1 MNRIEF
7 MTELAALL
15 QDVPVEERKEAMQ
28 YYNDYFDDAGE
39 EETDVV
45 KELGSPAK
53 VAENIKKDLGIQPEI
68 SGGETQNTG
77 TNHTGAR
84 DTRAQDTGAQDTR
97 AQDNGAQNNGAQ
109 NVVAQEKSNHIWKIV
124 LLVLV
129 IIFGIPLLLGIGG
142 GVLGL
147 LGGIIATVFSVILT
161 AVLVVAAGVLAV
173 VSGIALLITEPA
185 VGLALIGGG
194 LIAGVCGVIASVLL
208 VKLCMIAFP
217 AAGRW
222 IKKMWNKVKDRK
234 KVA

>member
-1 MNRIEF
+1 
-7 MTELAALL
+7 
-15 QDVPVEERKEAMQ
+15 MQ

-39 EETDVV
+39 EEKDVV

-53 VAENIKKDLGIQPEI
+53 VAENIKKDLGIQTEI
-68 SGGETQNTG
+68 PSGGAQNTG
-77 TNHTGAR
+77 ANHTGA
-84 DTRAQDTGAQDTR
+84 QDAR
-97 AQDNGAQNNGAQ
+97 AQDNGTQ
-109 NVVAQEKSNHIWKIV
+109 NVGTQNVGTQEQSNHIWKIV
-124 LLVLV
+124 LIVLV
-129 IIFGIPLLLGIGG
+129 VIFGIPLLLGIGC

-147 LGGIIATVFSVILT
+147 LAGIIATVFSVILT
-161 AVLVVAAGVLAV
+161 AVLVVVSGVLAV
-173 VSGIALLITEPA
+173 VSGIALLIAEPA

-222 IKKMWNKVKDRK
+222 IAKMWNKVKNRK

>member
-39 EETDVV
+39 EEKDVV

-53 VAENIKKDLGIQPEI
+53 VAENIKKDLGIQTEI
-68 SGGETQNTG
+68 PSGGAQNTG
-77 TNHTGAR
+77 ANHTGA
-84 DTRAQDTGAQDTR
+84 QDAR
-97 AQDNGAQNNGAQ
+97 AQDNGTQ
-109 NVVAQEKSNHIWKIV
+109 NVGTQNVGTQEQSNHIWKIV
-124 LLVLV
+124 LIVLV
-129 IIFGIPLLLGIGG
+129 VIFGIPLLLGIGC

-147 LGGIIATVFSVILT
+147 LAGIIATVFSVILT
-161 AVLVVAAGVLAV
+161 AVLVVVSGVLAV
-173 VSGIALLITEPA
+173 VSGIALLIAEPA

-208 VKLCMIAFP
+208 VKLCRGSSSGA
-217 AAGRW
+217 
-222 IKKMWNKVKDRK
+222 
-234 KVA
+234 

>member
-39 EETDVV
+39 EEKDVV

-53 VAENIKKDLGIQPEI
+53 VAENIKKDLGIQTEI
-68 SGGETQNTG
+68 SSGGAQNTG
-77 TNHTGAR
+77 VNY
-84 DTRAQDTGAQDTR
+84 TGAQDAR
-97 AQDNGAQNNGAQ
+97 AQNNGTQ
-109 NVVAQEKSNHIWKIV
+109 NVGTQNVGTQEQSNHIWKIV
-124 LLVLV
+124 LIVLV
-129 IIFGIPLLLGIGG
+129 VIFGLPLLLGIGG

-147 LGGIIATVFSVILT
+147 LAGIIATVFAVILT
-161 AVLVVAAGVLAV
+161 AVLVVITGVLAIV
-173 VSGIALLITEPA
+173 AGVTFLITEPA

-222 IKKMWNKVKDRK
+222 ITKMWNKVKNRK

>member
-39 EETDVV
+39 EEKDVV

-53 VAENIKKDLGIQPEI
+53 VAENIKKDLGIQTEI
-68 SGGETQNTG
+68 PSGGAQNTG
-77 TNHTGAR
+77 ANHTGA
-84 DTRAQDTGAQDTR
+84 QDAR
-97 AQDNGAQNNGAQ
+97 AQNNGTQ
-109 NVVAQEKSNHIWKIV
+109 NVGTQEQSNHIWKIV
-124 LLVLV
+124 LIVLV
-129 IIFGIPLLLGIGG
+129 VIFGLPLLLGIGG

-147 LGGIIATVFSVILT
+147 LAGIIATVFSVILT
-161 AVLVVAAGVLAV
+161 AVLVVVSGVLAV
-173 VSGIALLITEPA
+173 VSGIALLIAEPA

-222 IKKMWNKVKDRK
+222 ITKMWNKVKNRK

>member
-39 EETDVV
+39 EEKDVV

-53 VAENIKKDLGIQPEI
+53 VAENIKKDLGIQTEI
-68 SGGETQNTG
+68 PSGGAQNTG
-77 TNHTGAR
+77 TNHTGAQEAK
-84 DTRAQDTGAQDTR
+84 AQDVGTQDVGT
-97 AQDNGAQNNGAQ
+97 Q
-109 NVVAQEKSNHIWKIV
+109 NVGTQEQSNHIWKIV
-124 LLVLV
+124 LIVLV
-129 IIFGIPLLLGIGG
+129 VIFGLPLLLGIGG

-147 LGGIIATVFSVILT
+147 LAGIIATVFSVILT
-161 AVLVVAAGVLAV
+161 AVLVVITGVLAIV
-173 VSGIALLITEPA
+173 AGVSFLITEPA

-222 IKKMWNKVKDRK
+222 IAKMWNKVKNRK

>member
-39 EETDVV
+39 EEKDVV

-53 VAENIKKDLGIQPEI
+53 VAENIKKDLGIQTEI
-68 SGGETQNTG
+68 PGGEAQNAG
-77 TNHTGAR
+77 ANHTGAQN
-84 DTRAQDTGAQDTR
+84 AGG
-97 AQDNGAQNNGAQ
+97 QDNGTQNVGAQ
-109 NVVAQEKSNHIWKIV
+109 EQNNHIWKIV
-124 LLVLV
+124 LIVLV
-129 IIFGIPLLLGIGG
+129 VIFGIPLLLGIGG

-147 LGGIIATVFSVILT
+147 LAGIIATVFSVILT
-161 AVLVVAAGVLAV
+161 AVLVVITGVLAIV
-173 VSGIALLITEPA
+173 AGVTFLITEPA

-222 IKKMWNKVKDRK
+222 IAKMWNKVKNRK

>member
-39 EETDVV
+39 EEKDVV

-53 VAENIKKDLGIQPEI
+53 VAENIKKDLGIQTEI
-68 SGGETQNTG
+68 PSGGAQNTG
-77 TNHTGAR
+77 ANH
-84 DTRAQDTGAQDTR
+84 TGAQDTR
-97 AQDNGAQNNGAQ
+97 AQDNGAQIVGTQ
-109 NVVAQEKSNHIWKIV
+109 GQSNHIWKIV

-129 IIFGIPLLLGIGG
+129 VIFGLPLLLGIGG

-147 LGGIIATVFSVILT
+147 LAGIIATVFSVILT
-161 AVLVVAAGVLAV
+161 AVLVVVSGVLAV
-173 VSGIALLITEPA
+173 VSGIALLIAEPA

-222 IKKMWNKVKDRK
+222 IAKMWNKVKNRK

>member
-39 EETDVV
+39 EEKDVV

-53 VAENIKKDLGIQPEI
+53 VAENIKKDLGIQTEI
-68 SGGETQNTG
+68 PSGGAQNAG
-77 TNHTGAR
+77 ANHTGA
-84 DTRAQDTGAQDTR
+84 QDAR
-97 AQDNGAQNNGAQ
+97 AQDNGTQ
-109 NVVAQEKSNHIWKIV
+109 NVGTQNVGTQEQSNHIWKIV
-124 LLVLV
+124 LIVLV
-129 IIFGIPLLLGIGG
+129 VIFGIPLLLGIGG

-147 LGGIIATVFSVILT
+147 LAGIIATVFSVILT
-161 AVLVVAAGVLAV
+161 AVLVVITGVLAIV
-173 VSGIALLITEPA
+173 AGVTFLITEPA

-194 LIAGVCGVIASVLL
+194 LIAGVCGVIASVFL

-222 IKKMWNKVKDRK
+222 IAKMWNKVKNRK

>member
-39 EETDVV
+39 EEKDVV

-53 VAENIKKDLGIQPEI
+53 VAENIKKDLGIQTEI
-68 SGGETQNTG
+68 PSGGAQNTG
-77 TNHTGAR
+77 ANHTGA
-84 DTRAQDTGAQDTR
+84 QDAR
-97 AQDNGAQNNGAQ
+97 AQNNGTQ
-109 NVVAQEKSNHIWKIV
+109 NVGTQEQSNHNWKIV

-129 IIFGIPLLLGIGG
+129 VIFGLPLLLGIGG

-147 LGGIIATVFSVILT
+147 LAGIIATVFSVILT
-161 AVLVVAAGVLAV
+161 AVLVVVSGVLAV
-173 VSGIALLITEPA
+173 VSGIALLIAEPA

-222 IKKMWNKVKDRK
+222 ITKMWNKVKNRK

>member
-39 EETDVV
+39 EEKDVV

-53 VAENIKKDLGIQPEI
+53 VAENIKKDLGIQTEI
-68 SGGETQNTG
+68 SSGGAQNTG
-77 TNHTGAR
+77 ANY
-84 DTRAQDTGAQDTR
+84 TGAQDAR
-97 AQDNGAQNNGAQ
+97 AQNNGTQ
-109 NVVAQEKSNHIWKIV
+109 NVGTQNVGTQEQSNHIWKIV
-124 LLVLV
+124 LIVLV
-129 IIFGIPLLLGIGG
+129 VIFGLPLLLGIGG

-147 LGGIIATVFSVILT
+147 LAGIIATVFAVILT
-161 AVLVVAAGVLAV
+161 AVLVVITGVLAIV
-173 VSGIALLITEPA
+173 AGVTFLITEPA

-194 LIAGVCGVIASVLL
+194 MIAGVCGVIASVLL

-222 IKKMWNKVKDRK
+222 ITKMWNKVKNRK

>member
-39 EETDVV
+39 EEKDVV

-53 VAENIKKDLGIQPEI
+53 VAENIKKDLGIQTEI
-68 SGGETQNTG
+68 PSGGAQNTG
-77 TNHTGAR
+77 ANH
-84 DTRAQDTGAQDTR
+84 TGAQDTR
-97 AQDNGAQNNGAQ
+97 AQDNGAR
-109 NVVAQEKSNHIWKIV
+109 NVGTQGQRNHIWKIV

-129 IIFGIPLLLGIGG
+129 VIFGLPLLLGIGG

-147 LGGIIATVFSVILT
+147 LAGIIATVFSVILT
-161 AVLVVAAGVLAV
+161 AVLVVVSGVLAV
-173 VSGIALLITEPA
+173 VSGIALLIAEPA

-222 IKKMWNKVKDRK
+222 IAKMWNKVKNRK

>member
-39 EETDVV
+39 EEKDVV

-53 VAENIKKDLGIQPEI
+53 VAENIKKDLGIQTEI
-68 SGGETQNTG
+68 PSGGAQNTG
-77 TNHTGAR
+77 ANH
-84 DTRAQDTGAQDTR
+84 TGAQDTR
-97 AQDNGAQNNGAQ
+97 AQDNGAQNVGTQ
-109 NVVAQEKSNHIWKIV
+109 GQSNHIWKIV

-129 IIFGIPLLLGIGG
+129 VIFGLPLLLGIGC

-147 LGGIIATVFSVILT
+147 LAGIIATVFSVILT
-161 AVLVVAAGVLAV
+161 AVLVVVSGVLAV
-173 VSGIALLITEPA
+173 VSGIALLIAEPA

-222 IKKMWNKVKDRK
+222 IAKMWNKVKNRK

>member
-39 EETDVV
+39 EEKDVV

-53 VAENIKKDLGIQPEI
+53 VAENIKKDLGIQTEI
-68 SGGETQNTG
+68 PSGGAQNTG
-77 TNHTGAR
+77 ANHTGA
-84 DTRAQDTGAQDTR
+84 QDAR
-97 AQDNGAQNNGAQ
+97 VQNNGTQ
-109 NVVAQEKSNHIWKIV
+109 NVGTQEQSNHIWKIV

-129 IIFGIPLLLGIGG
+129 VIFGLPLLLGIGG

-147 LGGIIATVFSVILT
+147 LAGIIATVFSVILT
-161 AVLVVAAGVLAV
+161 AVLVVVSGVLAV
-173 VSGIALLITEPA
+173 VSGIALLIAEPA

-222 IKKMWNKVKDRK
+222 ITKMWNKVKNRK

>member
-39 EETDVV
+39 EEKDVV

-53 VAENIKKDLGIQPEI
+53 VAENIKKDLGIQTEI
-68 SGGETQNTG
+68 PSGGAQNTG
-77 TNHTGAR
+77 ANHTGA
-84 DTRAQDTGAQDTR
+84 QDAR
-97 AQDNGAQNNGAQ
+97 AQDNGTQDVGTQ
-109 NVVAQEKSNHIWKIV
+109 NVGTQEQSNHIWKIV

-129 IIFGIPLLLGIGG
+129 VIFGIPLLLGIGC

-147 LGGIIATVFSVILT
+147 LAGIIATVFSVILT
-161 AVLVVAAGVLAV
+161 AVLVVVSGVLAV
-173 VSGIALLITEPA
+173 VSGIALLIAEPA

-222 IKKMWNKVKDRK
+222 IAKMWNKVKNRK

>member
-39 EETDVV
+39 EEKDVV

-53 VAENIKKDLGIQPEI
+53 VAENIKKDLGIQTEI
-68 SGGETQNTG
+68 SSGGAQNTG
-77 TNHTGAR
+77 ANY
-84 DTRAQDTGAQDTR
+84 TGAQDAR
-97 AQDNGAQNNGAQ
+97 AQNNGTQ
-109 NVVAQEKSNHIWKIV
+109 NVGTQNVGTQEHSNHIWKIV
-124 LLVLV
+124 LIVLV
-129 IIFGIPLLLGIGG
+129 VIFGLPLLLGIGG

-147 LGGIIATVFSVILT
+147 LAGIIATVFAVILT
-161 AVLVVAAGVLAV
+161 AVLVVITGVLAIV
-173 VSGIALLITEPA
+173 AGVTFLITEPA

-222 IKKMWNKVKDRK
+222 ITKMWNKVKNRK

>member
-39 EETDVV
+39 EEMDVV

-53 VAENIKKDLGIQPEI
+53 VAENIKKDLGIQTEMP
-68 SGGETQNTG
+68 GGETQNM
-77 TNHTGAR
+77 GAPNMGAPN
-84 DTRAQDTGAQDTR
+84 TSIPNTGAQER
-97 AQDNGAQNNGAQ
+97 
-109 NVVAQEKSNHIWKIV
+109 SNHIWKIV
-124 LLVLV
+124 LIVLV
-129 IIFGIPLLLGIGG
+129 VVFGIPLLLGIGG

-147 LGGIIATVFSVILT
+147 LGGILATVFAVILT
-161 AVLVVAAGVLAV
+161 AVLVVVTAV
-173 VSGIALLITEPA
+173 VAIVTGITLMIAEPA

-194 LIAGVCGVIASVLL
+194 MIAGVCGVIASVLL

-222 IKKMWNKVKDRK
+222 IAKMWNKMKNRK

>member
-39 EETDVV
+39 EEKDVV

-53 VAENIKKDLGIQPEI
+53 VAENIKKDLGIQTEI
-68 SGGETQNTG
+68 PSGGAQNTG
-77 TNHTGAR
+77 ANHTGA
-84 DTRAQDTGAQDTR
+84 QDAR
-97 AQDNGAQNNGAQ
+97 AQNNGTQ
-109 NVVAQEKSNHIWKIV
+109 NVGTQNVGTQNVGTQEQSNHIWKIV

-129 IIFGIPLLLGIGG
+129 VIFGLPLLLGIGG

-147 LGGIIATVFSVILT
+147 LAGIIATVFSVILT
-161 AVLVVAAGVLAV
+161 AVLVVVSGVLAV
-173 VSGIALLITEPA
+173 VSGITLLIAEPA

-222 IKKMWNKVKDRK
+222 ITKMWNKVKNRK

>member
-1 MNRIEF
+1 MNQIEF

-39 EETDVV
+39 EEKDVV

-53 VAENIKKDLGIQPEI
+53 VAENIKKDLGIQTEI
-68 SGGETQNTG
+68 SSGGAQNTG
-77 TNHTGAR
+77 ANY
-84 DTRAQDTGAQDTR
+84 TGAQDAR
-97 AQDNGAQNNGAQ
+97 AQNNGTQ
-109 NVVAQEKSNHIWKIV
+109 NVGTQNVGTQEQSNHIWKIV
-124 LLVLV
+124 LIVLV
-129 IIFGIPLLLGIGG
+129 VIFGLPLLLGIGG

-147 LGGIIATVFSVILT
+147 LAGIIATVFAVILT
-161 AVLVVAAGVLAV
+161 AVLVVITGVLAIV
-173 VSGIALLITEPA
+173 AGVTFLITEPA

-222 IKKMWNKVKDRK
+222 ITKMWNKVKNRK

>member
-39 EETDVV
+39 EEKDVV

-53 VAENIKKDLGIQPEI
+53 VAENIKKDLGIQTEI
-68 SGGETQNTG
+68 PSGEAQNAG
-77 TNHTGAR
+77 ANHTGAQNAR
-84 DTRAQDTGAQDTR
+84 G
-97 AQDNGAQNNGAQ
+97 QDNGTQNVGAQ
-109 NVVAQEKSNHIWKIV
+109 EQNNHIWKIV
-124 LLVLV
+124 LIVLV
-129 IIFGIPLLLGIGG
+129 VIFGIPLLLGIGG

-147 LGGIIATVFSVILT
+147 LAGIIATVFTVILT
-161 AVLVVAAGVLAV
+161 AVLVVITGVLAIV
-173 VSGIALLITEPA
+173 AGVTFLITEPA

-208 VKLCMIAFP
+208 VKVCMIVFP

-222 IKKMWNKVKDRK
+222 IAKMWNKVKNRK

>member
-39 EETDVV
+39 EEKDVV
-45 KELGSPAK
+45 KELGSPEK
-53 VAENIKKDLGIQPEI
+53 VAENIKKDLGIQTEI
-68 SGGETQNTG
+68 ASGGAQNTG
-77 TNHTGAR
+77 ANHTGA
-84 DTRAQDTGAQDTR
+84 QDAR
-97 AQDNGAQNNGAQ
+97 AQNNGTQ
-109 NVVAQEKSNHIWKIV
+109 NVGTQEQSNHIWKIV
-124 LLVLV
+124 LIVLV
-129 IIFGIPLLLGIGG
+129 VIFGLPLLLGIGG

-147 LGGIIATVFSVILT
+147 LAGIIATVFSVILT
-161 AVLVVAAGVLAV
+161 AVLVVVSGVLAV
-173 VSGIALLITEPA
+173 VSGIALLIAEPA

-222 IKKMWNKVKDRK
+222 ITKMWNKVKNRK

>member
-39 EETDVV
+39 EEKDVV

-53 VAENIKKDLGIQPEI
+53 VAENIKKDLGIQTEI
-68 SGGETQNTG
+68 SSGGAQNTG
-77 TNHTGAR
+77 ANY
-84 DTRAQDTGAQDTR
+84 TGAQDAR
-97 AQDNGAQNNGAQ
+97 AQNNGTQ
-109 NVVAQEKSNHIWKIV
+109 NVGTQNVGTQNVGTQEQSNHIWKIV
-124 LLVLV
+124 LIVLV
-129 IIFGIPLLLGIGG
+129 VIFGLPLLLGIGG

-147 LGGIIATVFSVILT
+147 LAGIIATVFAVILT
-161 AVLVVAAGVLAV
+161 AVLVVITGVLAIV
-173 VSGIALLITEPA
+173 AGVTFLITEPA

-222 IKKMWNKVKDRK
+222 ITKMWNKVKNRK

>member
-39 EETDVV
+39 EEKDVV

-53 VAENIKKDLGIQPEI
+53 VAENIKKDLGIQTEI
-68 SGGETQNTG
+68 PSGEAQNAG
-77 TNHTGAR
+77 ANHTGAQS
-84 DTRAQDTGAQDTR
+84 AGG
-97 AQDNGAQNNGAQ
+97 QDNGTQNVGAQ
-109 NVVAQEKSNHIWKIV
+109 NAGAQNAGAQEQSNHIWKIV
-124 LLVLV
+124 LIVLV
-129 IIFGIPLLLGIGG
+129 VIFGIPLLLGIGG
-142 GVLGL
+142 GALGL
-147 LGGIIATVFSVILT
+147 LAGIIATVFSVILT
-161 AVLVVAAGVLAV
+161 AVLVVITGVLAIV
-173 VSGIALLITEPA
+173 AGVTFLITEPA

-222 IKKMWNKVKDRK
+222 IAKMWNKVKNRK

>member
-39 EETDVV
+39 EEKDVV

-53 VAENIKKDLGIQPEI
+53 VAENIKKDLGIQTEI
-68 SGGETQNTG
+68 PSGGAQNTG
-77 TNHTGAR
+77 ANHTGA
-84 DTRAQDTGAQDTR
+84 
-97 AQDNGAQNNGAQ
+97 QDNGTQ
-109 NVVAQEKSNHIWKIV
+109 NVGTQNVGTQNVGTQEQSNHIWKIV
-124 LLVLV
+124 LIVLV
-129 IIFGIPLLLGIGG
+129 VIFGIPLLLGIGC

-147 LGGIIATVFSVILT
+147 LAGIIATVFSVILT
-161 AVLVVAAGVLAV
+161 AVLVVVSGVLAV
-173 VSGIALLITEPA
+173 VSGIALLIAEPA

-222 IKKMWNKVKDRK
+222 ITKMWNKEKNRK

>member
-39 EETDVV
+39 EEKDVV

-53 VAENIKKDLGIQPEI
+53 VAENIKKDLGIQTEI
-68 SGGETQNTG
+68 SSGGAQNTG
-77 TNHTGAR
+77 ANY
-84 DTRAQDTGAQDTR
+84 TGAQDAR
-97 AQDNGAQNNGAQ
+97 AQNNGTQ
-109 NVVAQEKSNHIWKIV
+109 NVGTQNVGTQEQSNHIWKIV
-124 LLVLV
+124 LIVLV
-129 IIFGIPLLLGIGG
+129 VIFGLPLLLGIGG

-147 LGGIIATVFSVILT
+147 LAGIIATVFAVILT
-161 AVLVVAAGVLAV
+161 AVLVVITGVLAIV
-173 VSGIALLITEPA
+173 AGVTFLITEPA

-222 IKKMWNKVKDRK
+222 ITKMWNKVKNRK

>member
-39 EETDVV
+39 EEKDVV
-45 KELGSPAK
+45 KELGSPEK
-53 VAENIKKDLGIQPEI
+53 VAENIKKDLGIQTEI
-68 SGGETQNTG
+68 ASGGTQNTG
-77 TNHTGAR
+77 ANHTGA
-84 DTRAQDTGAQDTR
+84 QDA
-97 AQDNGAQNNGAQ
+97 GAQNNGTQ
-109 NVVAQEKSNHIWKIV
+109 NVGTQEQSNHIWKIV
-124 LLVLV
+124 LIVLV
-129 IIFGIPLLLGIGG
+129 VIFGLPLLLGIGG

-147 LGGIIATVFSVILT
+147 LAGIIATVFSVILT
-161 AVLVVAAGVLAV
+161 AVLVVVSGVLAV
-173 VSGIALLITEPA
+173 VSGIALLIAEPA

-222 IKKMWNKVKDRK
+222 ITKMWNKVKNRK

>member
-39 EETDVV
+39 EEKDVV
-45 KELGSPAK
+45 KELGSPEK
-53 VAENIKKDLGIQPEI
+53 VAENIKKDLGIQTEI
-68 SGGETQNTG
+68 ASGGAQNTG
-77 TNHTGAR
+77 ANHTGA
-84 DTRAQDTGAQDTR
+84 QDAR
-97 AQDNGAQNNGAQ
+97 AQNNGTQ
-109 NVVAQEKSNHIWKIV
+109 NVGTQNVGTQEQSNHIWKIV
-124 LLVLV
+124 LIVLV
-129 IIFGIPLLLGIGG
+129 VIFGLPLLLGIGG

-147 LGGIIATVFSVILT
+147 LAGIIATVFAVILT
-161 AVLVVAAGVLAV
+161 AVLVVITGVLAIV
-173 VSGIALLITEPA
+173 AGVTFLITEPA

-222 IKKMWNKVKDRK
+222 ITKMWNKVKNRK

>member
-7 MTELAALL
+7 MTELAAFL

-39 EETDVV
+39 EEKDVV

-53 VAENIKKDLGIQPEI
+53 VAENIKKDLGIQTEI
-68 SGGETQNTG
+68 SSGGAQNTG
-77 TNHTGAR
+77 ANHTGA
-84 DTRAQDTGAQDTR
+84 QDAR
-97 AQDNGAQNNGAQ
+97 AQDNGTQ
-109 NVVAQEKSNHIWKIV
+109 NVGTQNVGTQEQSNHIWKIV
-124 LLVLV
+124 LIVLV
-129 IIFGIPLLLGIGG
+129 VIFGLPLLLGIGG

-147 LGGIIATVFSVILT
+147 LAGIIATVFSVILT
-161 AVLVVAAGVLAV
+161 AVLVVITGVLAIV
-173 VSGIALLITEPA
+173 AGVTFLITEPA

-222 IKKMWNKVKDRK
+222 IAKMWNKVKNRK

>member
-39 EETDVV
+39 EEKDVV

-53 VAENIKKDLGIQPEI
+53 VAENIKKDLGIQTEI
-68 SGGETQNTG
+68 SSGGAQNTG
-77 TNHTGAR
+77 ANHTGA
-84 DTRAQDTGAQDTR
+84 QDAR
-97 AQDNGAQNNGAQ
+97 AQDNGTQ
-109 NVVAQEKSNHIWKIV
+109 NVGTQNVGTQEQSNHIWKIV
-124 LLVLV
+124 LIVLV
-129 IIFGIPLLLGIGG
+129 VIFGLPLLLGIGG

-147 LGGIIATVFSVILT
+147 LAGIIATVFSVILT
-161 AVLVVAAGVLAV
+161 AVLVVITGVLAIV
-173 VSGIALLITEPA
+173 AGVTFLITEPA

-222 IKKMWNKVKDRK
+222 IAKMWNKVKNRK

>member
-39 EETDVV
+39 EEKDVV

-53 VAENIKKDLGIQPEI
+53 VAENIKKDLGIQTEI
-68 SGGETQNTG
+68 SSGGAQNTG
-77 TNHTGAR
+77 ANY
-84 DTRAQDTGAQDTR
+84 TGAQDAR
-97 AQDNGAQNNGAQ
+97 AQNNGTQ
-109 NVVAQEKSNHIWKIV
+109 NVGTQNVGTQEQSNHIWKIV
-124 LLVLV
+124 LIVLV
-129 IIFGIPLLLGIGG
+129 VIFGLPLLLGIGG

-147 LGGIIATVFSVILT
+147 LAGIIATVFAVILT
-161 AVLVVAAGVLAV
+161 AVLVVITGVLAIV
-173 VSGIALLITEPA
+173 AGVTFLITEPA

-194 LIAGVCGVIASVLL
+194 LLAGVCGVIASVLL

-222 IKKMWNKVKDRK
+222 ITKMWNKVKNRK

>member
-39 EETDVV
+39 EEKDVV

-53 VAENIKKDLGIQPEI
+53 VAENIKKDLGIQTEI
-68 SGGETQNTG
+68 PSGGAQNTG
-77 TNHTGAR
+77 ANHTE
-84 DTRAQDTGAQDTR
+84 AQDAR
-97 AQDNGAQNNGAQ
+97 AQNNGTQ
-109 NVVAQEKSNHIWKIV
+109 NVGTQNVGTQEQSNHIWKIV
-124 LLVLV
+124 LIVLV
-129 IIFGIPLLLGIGG
+129 VIFGLPLLLGIGG

-147 LGGIIATVFSVILT
+147 LAGIIATVFSVILT
-161 AVLVVAAGVLAV
+161 AVLVVVSGVLAV
-173 VSGIALLITEPA
+173 VSGIALLIAEPA

-222 IKKMWNKVKDRK
+222 ITKMWNKVKNRK

>member
-39 EETDVV
+39 EEKDVV

-53 VAENIKKDLGIQPEI
+53 VAENIKKDLGIQTEI
-68 SGGETQNTG
+68 SSGGAQNTG
-77 TNHTGAR
+77 ANY
-84 DTRAQDTGAQDTR
+84 TGAQDAR
-97 AQDNGAQNNGAQ
+97 AQNNGTQ
-109 NVVAQEKSNHIWKIV
+109 NVGTQNVGTQEQSNHIWKIV
-124 LLVLV
+124 LIVLV
-129 IIFGIPLLLGIGG
+129 VIFGLPLLLGIGG

-147 LGGIIATVFSVILT
+147 LAGIIATVFSVILT
-161 AVLVVAAGVLAV
+161 AVLVVVSGVLAV
-173 VSGIALLITEPA
+173 VSGIALLIAEPA

-222 IKKMWNKVKDRK
+222 ITKMWNKVKNRK

>member
-39 EETDVV
+39 EEKDVV

-53 VAENIKKDLGIQPEI
+53 VAENIKKDLGIQTEI
-68 SGGETQNTG
+68 PSGGAQNTG
-77 TNHTGAR
+77 ANHI
-84 DTRAQDTGAQDTR
+84 GAQDTR
-97 AQDNGAQNNGAQ
+97 AQDNGAQNVGTQ
-109 NVVAQEKSNHIWKIV
+109 GQSNHIWKIV

-129 IIFGIPLLLGIGG
+129 VIFGLPLLLGIGG

-147 LGGIIATVFSVILT
+147 LAGIIATVFSVILT
-161 AVLVVAAGVLAV
+161 AVLVVVSGVLAV
-173 VSGIALLITEPA
+173 VSGIALLIAEPA

-222 IKKMWNKVKDRK
+222 IAKMWNKVKNRK

>member
-39 EETDVV
+39 EEKDVV

-53 VAENIKKDLGIQPEI
+53 VAENIKKDLGIQTEI
-68 SGGETQNTG
+68 PSGGAQNTG
-77 TNHTGAR
+77 ENHTGA
-84 DTRAQDTGAQDTR
+84 QDAR
-97 AQDNGAQNNGAQ
+97 AQDNGTQ
-109 NVVAQEKSNHIWKIV
+109 NVGTQNVGTQEQSNHIWKIV
-124 LLVLV
+124 LIVLV
-129 IIFGIPLLLGIGG
+129 VIFGIPLLLGIGC

-147 LGGIIATVFSVILT
+147 LAGIIATVFSVILT
-161 AVLVVAAGVLAV
+161 AVLVVVSGVLAV
-173 VSGIALLITEPA
+173 VSGIALLIAEPA

-222 IKKMWNKVKDRK
+222 ITKMWNKVKNRK

>member
-39 EETDVV
+39 EEKDVV

-53 VAENIKKDLGIQPEI
+53 VAENIKKDLGIQTEI
-68 SGGETQNTG
+68 PSGGAQNTG
-77 TNHTGAR
+77 ANHTGA
-84 DTRAQDTGAQDTR
+84 QDAR
-97 AQDNGAQNNGAQ
+97 AQNNGTQ
-109 NVVAQEKSNHIWKIV
+109 NVGTQNVGTQEQSNHIWKIV
-124 LLVLV
+124 LIVLV
-129 IIFGIPLLLGIGG
+129 VIFGLPLLLGIGG

-147 LGGIIATVFSVILT
+147 LAGIIATVFSVILT
-161 AVLVVAAGVLAV
+161 AVLVVVSGVLAV
-173 VSGIALLITEPA
+173 VSGIALLIAEPA

-222 IKKMWNKVKDRK
+222 ITKMWNKVKNRK

>member
-39 EETDVV
+39 EEKDVV

-53 VAENIKKDLGIQPEI
+53 VAENIKKDLGIQTEI
-68 SGGETQNTG
+68 PSGGAQNTG
-77 TNHTGAR
+77 ANHTGA
-84 DTRAQDTGAQDTR
+84 QDAR
-97 AQDNGAQNNGAQ
+97 AQDNGTQ
-109 NVVAQEKSNHIWKIV
+109 NVGTQNVGTQEQSNHIWKIV
-124 LLVLV
+124 LIVLV
-129 IIFGIPLLLGIGG
+129 VIFGIPLLLGIGC

-147 LGGIIATVFSVILT
+147 LAGIIATVFSVILT
-161 AVLVVAAGVLAV
+161 AVLVVITGVLAV
-173 VSGIALLITEPA
+173 VSGIALLIAEPA

-222 IKKMWNKVKDRK
+222 IAKMWNKVKNRK

>member
-39 EETDVV
+39 EEKDVV

-53 VAENIKKDLGIQPEI
+53 VAENIKKDLGIQTEI
-68 SGGETQNTG
+68 SSGGAQNTG
-77 TNHTGAR
+77 ANY
-84 DTRAQDTGAQDTR
+84 TGAQDAR
-97 AQDNGAQNNGAQ
+97 AQNNGTQ
-109 NVVAQEKSNHIWKIV
+109 NVGTQNVGTQEQSNHIWKIV
-124 LLVLV
+124 LIVLV
-129 IIFGIPLLLGIGG
+129 VIFGLPLLLGIGG
-142 GVLGL
+142 GVFGL
-147 LGGIIATVFSVILT
+147 LAGIIATVFAVILT
-161 AVLVVAAGVLAV
+161 AVLVVITGVLAIV
-173 VSGIALLITEPA
+173 AGVTFLITEPA

-222 IKKMWNKVKDRK
+222 ITKMWNKVKNRK

>member
-39 EETDVV
+39 EEKDVV

-53 VAENIKKDLGIQPEI
+53 VAENIKKDLGIQTEI
-68 SGGETQNTG
+68 PSGGAQNTG
-77 TNHTGAR
+77 ANHTGA
-84 DTRAQDTGAQDTR
+84 QDAR
-97 AQDNGAQNNGAQ
+97 AQDNGTQ
-109 NVVAQEKSNHIWKIV
+109 NVGTQNVGTQEQSNHIWKIV
-124 LLVLV
+124 LIVLV
-129 IIFGIPLLLGIGG
+129 VIFGIPLLLGIGC

-147 LGGIIATVFSVILT
+147 LAGIIATVFSVILT
-161 AVLVVAAGVLAV
+161 AVLVVITGILAIVAGLTF
-173 VSGIALLITEPA
+173 LIPEPA

-222 IKKMWNKVKDRK
+222 ITKMWNKVKNRK